1 MYIWIYALVIVAV
14 ATLIVLFFVFREK
27 RMKQLEQKILSKQ
40 NEEKPA
46 EQKISPAANQK
57 VKEKKTLKQKR
68 TPLQP
73 QAELK
78 DENAS
83 QKDLTEEVASPKD
96 LKQEIPLQDNQKQT
110 AELED
115 FSLDAAKNQTIE
127 DEELRKYKKF
137 LDETFDEF
145 DKDFDDEQDEDDE
158 DFLGDDFIED
168 DEDLAEQDS
177 SLRERFNS
185 RNGRHSF
192 DDEDELQQ
200 EDSMQDLSYEQFE
213 EASKK
218 FLESASKVDKALRG
232 RAPDIT
238 EILGEDDVLMDDILK
253 PKFDD
258 DED

>member
-14 ATLIVLFFVFREK
+14 ATLIILFFVFREK
-27 RMKQLEQKILSKQ
+27 RMKQLEQKILTQQ

-46 EQKISPAANQK
+46 EPKVSPAAKQK
-57 VKEKKTLKQKR
+57 VKEKNKLKQKK

-83 QKDLTEEVASPKD
+83 QKDLKEEVASPKE
-96 LKQEIPLQDNQKQT
+96 LKQEILLQNQRQT

-115 FSLDAAKNQTIE
+115 FSLDAEKNQTIE

-145 DKDFDDEQDEDDE
+145 DKDFDEEQDEDDE
-158 DFLGDDFIED
+158 QSLGDDFLED

-177 SLRERFNS
+177 SLRERFGS
-185 RNGRHSF
+185 RNGHHPF
-192 DDEDELQQ
+192 DDEDELQK
-200 EDSMQDLSYEQFE
+200 EDDSMQDLSDEQFE

-232 RAPDIT
+232 RAPDIRD
-238 EILGEDDVLMDDILK
+238 ILGEDDVLMADILK